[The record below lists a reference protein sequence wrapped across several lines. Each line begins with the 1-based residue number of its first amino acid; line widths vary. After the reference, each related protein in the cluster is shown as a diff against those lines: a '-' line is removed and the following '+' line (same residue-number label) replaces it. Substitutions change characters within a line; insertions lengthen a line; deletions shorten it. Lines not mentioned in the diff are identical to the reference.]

1 MCLRWN
7 ADDADGTDE
16 RRFKKGA
23 SPVTPSVVEGSH
35 IRLNSA
41 LHEMSRQARHDRS
54 PKINLRKSALVC
66 VICVPSNTQHSSINY
81 HLPSICV
88 RMRFFSQCALI
99 FRFFFRNLPN
109 DFRKGGARACFV
121 RGLRLYPMNLMRVVP
136 PEGFSFE

>member
-41 LHEMSRQARHDRS
+41 LHEMSLLRSLRQ
-54 PKINLRKSALVC
+54 
-66 VICVPSNTQHSSINY
+66 INY
-81 HLPSICV
+81 HLPIHFIPNEQSG
-88 RMRFFSQCALI
+88 FGNLI
-99 FRFFFRNLPN
+99 TKPW
-109 DFRKGGARACFV
+109 
-121 RGLRLYPMNLMRVVP
+121 
-136 PEGFSFE
+136 